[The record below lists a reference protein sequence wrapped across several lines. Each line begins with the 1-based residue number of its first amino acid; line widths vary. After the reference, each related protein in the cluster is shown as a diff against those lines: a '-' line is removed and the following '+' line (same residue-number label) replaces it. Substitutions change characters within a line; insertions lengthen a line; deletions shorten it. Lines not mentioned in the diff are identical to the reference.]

1 MSYDF
6 RVPQITA
13 STPEQKIVQIH
24 SYLFQLSEQLR
35 YAFGEVEREEQVII
49 RQLNSNRTG
58 DIASSEQ
65 AQNTFNS
72 IKALIIKSA
81 DIVDAY
87 YEEINRRL
95 EGVYVAESEFGIYSE
110 KTTQDIKENSEGIQR
125 LFSNV
130 QEISTDLEEIA
141 EALIEVNAYIKS
153 GLLDHDE
160 SGVPIYGIEIGQD
173 NTIDGE
179 KVFSKFAR
187 FTASR
192 LSFYDQN
199 DVEVAY
205 ISDYRLYITDAQISG
220 NLFLG
225 KYVIDSSDG
234 LLFKWAGE

>member
-49 RQLNSNRTG
+49 RQLNSNRSG

-65 AQNTFNS
+65 AQNTFSS

>member
-49 RQLNSNRTG
+49 RQLNSNRSG

>member
-49 RQLNSNRTG
+49 RQLNGNRSG

>member
-153 GLLDHDE
+153 GLLGHDG